1 MELDH
6 DPVTARAQGRVGAT
20 LRDKWRLDSLLG
32 VGGMAAVYAATHR
45 NGARGAIKILHA
57 ELAVDAGVRQRFLR
71 EGYAANTVA
80 HRGVVKVLDDD
91 VLEDGSVFLVM
102 ELLEGESLESRRERM
117 GGRLPPPDV
126 LSAADQLLD
135 VLIAAHAKGIV
146 HRDLKPDN
154 VFVTT
159 DGQVK
164 VLDFGIAKLRQTST
178 GSRATRTGSAMGTPA
193 YMPPEQAR
201 GRWELVDARSDLWAV
216 GATMYSLLTGRL
228 VHEAATAN
236 EQLLAAMTM
245 PAPSVGVGESFG
257 PALIAVVDPAL
268 AFDPAHRWQ
277 DAASMQEAV
286 REAYHATF
294 RAPISM
300 APKLSSPPPRP
311 EGASTI
317 AAKPAPMVTTGG
329 AVARGQTGVELERAP
344 SAPRWVWGVVAGI
357 GAVVAASVLGVVVLV
372 RSPDPSPHSATAS
385 SQPEQ
390 AAEVV
395 ASSAPVE
402 SPRPAASIQAIDV
415 NALPSA
421 SAPAGSGKAR
431 GASGQP
437 VGGANTGKPVAPPP
451 RKAPGPSVDEM
462 MDKRR

>member
-178 GSRATRTGSAMGTPA
+178 GSRATRTGRRW
-193 YMPPEQAR
+193 AR
-201 GRWELVDARSDLWAV
+201 RRTCLRSRHAGAGSWWMRVRTSGRWARRCTRCSPGGWCMRPRRR
-216 GATMYSLLTGRL
+216 T
-228 VHEAATAN
+228 
-236 EQLLAAMTM
+236 
-245 PAPSVGVGESFG
+245 
-257 PALIAVVDPAL
+257 
-268 AFDPAHRWQ
+268 
-277 DAASMQEAV
+277 
-286 REAYHATF
+286 
-294 RAPISM
+294 
-300 APKLSSPPPRP
+300 SSC
-311 EGASTI
+311 
-317 AAKPAPMVTTGG
+317 
-329 AVARGQTGVELERAP
+329 
-344 SAPRWVWGVVAGI
+344 W
-357 GAVVAASVLGVVVLV
+357 
-372 RSPDPSPHSATAS
+372 
-385 SQPEQ
+385 
-390 AAEVV
+390 
-395 ASSAPVE
+395 
-402 SPRPAASIQAIDV
+402 
-415 NALPSA
+415 
-421 SAPAGSGKAR
+421 
-431 GASGQP
+431 
-437 VGGANTGKPVAPPP
+437 
-451 RKAPGPSVDEM
+451 
-462 MDKRR
+462 RR

>member
-1 MELDH
+1 MEPDH
-6 DPVTARAQGRVGAT
+6 DPVTARAQARVGAT

-57 ELAVDAGVRQRFLR
+57 ELAIDAGVRERFLR
-71 EGYAANTVA
+71 EGYAANTVG
-80 HRGVVKVLDDD
+80 HRGVVRVLDDD

-102 ELLEGESLESRRERM
+102 ELLEGESLESRRERV
-117 GGRLPPPDV
+117 GGRLPAPDV

-164 VLDFGIAKLRQTST
+164 VLDFGIAKLRQSAGPGRGTK
-178 GSRATRTGSAMGTPA
+178 TGSAMGTPA

-245 PAPSVGVGESFG
+245 PAPSVGVGEDFAPS
-257 PALIAVVDPAL
+257 LVAVVDRSL
-268 AFDPAHRWQ
+268 AFDPAQRWQ
-277 DAASMQEAV
+277 DAATMQEAV
-286 REAYHATF
+286 REAYHAIF
-294 RAPISM
+294 RAPITA

-311 EGASTI
+311 DATGTI

-329 AVARGQTGVELERAP
+329 AVARGNTGVPVAAAAQTPTWVWATVAGLGSFVLVSAVAVSILLHKPSTPVAASEQPAP
-344 SAPRWVWGVVAGI
+344 SAEP
-357 GAVVAASVLGVVVLV
+357 GASTPPPSPSESAPALA
-372 RSPDPSPHSATAS
+372 RDPDPAPSSSA
-385 SQPEQ
+385 Q
-390 AAEVV
+390 A
-395 ASSAPVE
+395 ASSAKP
-402 SPRPAASIQAIDV
+402 
-415 NALPSA
+415 LPSA
-421 SAPAGSGKAR
+421 
-431 GASGQP
+431 
-437 VGGANTGKPVAPPP
+437 PPP
-451 RKAPGPSVDEM
+451 KAGAKAGKSPGAPYYPPDHLL
-462 MDKRR
+462 DKRR